1 MLIKLKSK
9 MKILKLL
16 TAAII
21 ALTLLNKNSFALEA
35 EDKNKYVI
43 EPYHTSVLWV
53 ANHFGFSDVSGKFT
67 EIEGNIIF
75 DEKNPSKSAVD
86 VVIKISG
93 LKTGIEKFDAHLK
106 SADFFDEKRFLTA
119 KFVSKKVT
127 VSGKNKAKIE
137 GELTL
142 LGVTKTVVLDARF
155 NKSGV
160 SVLNQ
165 KPTIGFSA
173 TASIKRSDF
182 GMNYALPGVSDK
194 VSLVIQVE
202 ANN

>member
-1 MLIKLKSK
+1 
-9 MKILKLL
+9 MKTLKLV
-16 TAAII
+16 ASAVI
-21 ALTLLNKNSFALEA
+21 AFAFLSQNSFAQETK
-35 EDKNKYVI
+35 DQNKYTI

-53 ANHFGFSDVSGKFT
+53 ANHFGFSDVSGKFS
-67 EIEGNIIF
+67 EIEGSVTF

-86 VVIKISG
+86 VAIKLSG
-93 LKTGIEKFDAHLK
+93 LKTGIEKFDTHLK
-106 SADFFDEKRFLTA
+106 SKDFFDAEKFPNA

-127 VSGKNKAKIE
+127 VTGKNKAKIE

-142 LGVTKTVVLDARF
+142 LGVSKTVVLDAKF
-155 NKSGV
+155 NKSGI
-160 SVLNQ
+160 SMISQ

-202 ANN
+202 ANK